1 MSTDLK
7 RLERR
12 VDLIGVLAF
21 GLLLGVD
28 IAVHTY
34 SGPSIAVG
42 LAIAIGV
49 AVAIAFVSLRV
60 GERFWP
66 VVARCW
72 CVFF

>member
-7 RLERR
+7 RFKRR
-12 VDLIGVLAF
+12 VDVMVVLAF

-28 IAVHTY
+28 IAVHIY
-34 SGPSIAVG
+34 SGASIAVG

-49 AVAIAFVSLRV
+49 AVAIALVSLRV
-60 GERFWP
+60 GERFWR

>member
-1 MSTDLK
+1 MITDLK
-7 RLERR
+7 RFERR
-12 VDLIGVLAF
+12 VNVMGVLAF

-34 SGPSIAVG
+34 SGPSIAIG
-42 LAIAIGV
+42 LAVAIGV
-49 AVAIAFVSLRV
+49 AVAIALVSRLV

-66 VVARCW
+66 FFVRCW